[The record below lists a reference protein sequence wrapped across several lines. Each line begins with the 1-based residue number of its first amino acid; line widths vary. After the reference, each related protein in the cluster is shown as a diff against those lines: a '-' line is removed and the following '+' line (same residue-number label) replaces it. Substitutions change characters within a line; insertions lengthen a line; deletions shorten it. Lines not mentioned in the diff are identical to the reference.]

1 KFVFSTSEA
10 YLIEDGKITAP
21 VKGATLIGNG
31 PECMSRV
38 SMVGNDLSLDSG
50 VGTCGKDGQSVPL
63 ADVFEDFAGRG
74 RGLVLRGFMLS
85 LTDQRAQLLTVC
97 VGVFGNELLQHVVGP
112 GHQAVAPTF
121 QIVEAFVVLTRRS
134 VELIE
139 QHQDFIQILIAH
151 QLADELNVAFAR
163 NVRGVL
169 GSIGQC
175 PTQRVGQWQLG
186 QHIGLECRQAF
197 AQLHQ
202 SMQLS
207 FDLGFAFL
215 SVEGVVNLMEN
226 VMSASESVG
235 PQALPALQQ
244 QVEEIVA
251 EARRQGATAC
261 EVAVSLEQGLSTS
274 VRQREVETVEFNRD
288 QGFGITLY
296 VGHRKGSA
304 STSASGPDAIR
315 ETVAAALAIAKHTS
329 EDESSGLADAAL
341 MAKEQPDF
349 DLFHPW
355 DITPE
360 QAIERALICEA
371 AAFDAD
377 SRIKNADGT
386 TLNVH
391 QGCRVYGNSHGFIG
405 GYASTRHSLS
415 CVMIAEGEGQMQR
428 DYWYDVNRRG
438 DQLMDAR
445 LIGQKAAERAA
456 SRLGARPVPT
466 CEVPVLFSAELAGGL
481 FGSFLG
487 AVSGGNLYR
496 KSSFLEGAIG
506 QRLFPEWMTID
517 ERPHL
522 VGAMGSSAF
531 DGDGLATYAKPF
543 VENGDLVSYILSTY
557 SGRKLGLPSTA
568 NAGGVHNLFVSH
580 GTEDQ
585 AALIRRMG
593 RGLLVTELMGSGL
606 NMVTGDYSRGAAGF
620 WIENGEIQFPVQEV
634 TIAGNMRDMF
644 KQIVAVGND
653 LEMRSN
659 IRTGSV
665 LIEKMMVAG
674 S

>member
-1 KFVFSTSEA
+1 
-10 YLIEDGKITAP
+10 
-21 VKGATLIGNG
+21 
-31 PECMSRV
+31 
-38 SMVGNDLSLDSG
+38 
-50 VGTCGKDGQSVPL
+50 
-63 ADVFEDFAGRG
+63 
-74 RGLVLRGFMLS
+74 
-85 LTDQRAQLLTVC
+85 
-97 VGVFGNELLQHVVGP
+97 
-112 GHQAVAPTF
+112 
-121 QIVEAFVVLTRRS
+121 
-134 VELIE
+134 
-139 QHQDFIQILIAH
+139 
-151 QLADELNVAFAR
+151 
-163 NVRGVL
+163 
-169 GSIGQC
+169 
-175 PTQRVGQWQLG
+175 
-186 QHIGLECRQAF
+186 
-197 AQLHQ
+197 
-202 SMQLS
+202 
-207 FDLGFAFL
+207 
-215 SVEGVVNLMEN
+215 
-226 VMSASESVG
+226 MSASESVG

-244 QVEEIVA
+244 QVEQIVA

-261 EVAVSLEQGLSTS
+261 EVAVSVDQGLSTS

-296 VGHRKGSA
+296 VGQRKGSA

-355 DITPE
+355 NITPE
-360 QAIERALICEA
+360 EAIERALICEA

-415 CVMIAEGEGQMQR
+415 CVMIAEKDGQMQR
-428 DYWYDVNRRG
+428 DYWYDVSRQG
-438 DQLMDAR
+438 ELLMDGR

-487 AVSGGNLYR
+487 AISGGNLYR

-522 VGAMGSSAF
+522 MRAMGSSAF

-543 VENGDLVSYILSTY
+543 VENGELVSYILSTY

-620 WIENGEIQFPVQEV
+620 WVENGEIQFPVQEV

-644 KQIVAVGND
+644 KQIVAVGSD
-653 LEMRSN
+653 LELRSN

>member
-1 KFVFSTSEA
+1 
-10 YLIEDGKITAP
+10 
-21 VKGATLIGNG
+21 
-31 PECMSRV
+31 
-38 SMVGNDLSLDSG
+38 
-50 VGTCGKDGQSVPL
+50 
-63 ADVFEDFAGRG
+63 
-74 RGLVLRGFMLS
+74 
-85 LTDQRAQLLTVC
+85 
-97 VGVFGNELLQHVVGP
+97 
-112 GHQAVAPTF
+112 
-121 QIVEAFVVLTRRS
+121 
-134 VELIE
+134 
-139 QHQDFIQILIAH
+139 
-151 QLADELNVAFAR
+151 
-163 NVRGVL
+163 
-169 GSIGQC
+169 
-175 PTQRVGQWQLG
+175 
-186 QHIGLECRQAF
+186 
-197 AQLHQ
+197 
-202 SMQLS
+202 
-207 FDLGFAFL
+207 
-215 SVEGVVNLMEN
+215 
-226 VMSASESVG
+226 MSASESVG

-244 QVEEIVA
+244 QVEQIVA
-251 EARRQGATAC
+251 EAKRQGATAC

-304 STSASGPDAIR
+304 STSASGADAIR

-355 DITPE
+355 NISPE
-360 QAIERALICEA
+360 EAIERALICEA

-428 DYWYDVNRRG
+428 DYWYDVNRQG
-438 DQLMDAR
+438 ELLMDAK
-445 LIGQKAAERAA
+445 LIGKKAAERAA

-487 AVSGGNLYR
+487 AISGGNLYR

-522 VGAMGSSAF
+522 MRAMGSSAF

-620 WIENGEIQFPVQEV
+620 WVENGEIQFPVQEV
-634 TIAGNMRDMF
+634 TIAGNMKDMF
-644 KQIVAVGND
+644 KQIVAVGSD